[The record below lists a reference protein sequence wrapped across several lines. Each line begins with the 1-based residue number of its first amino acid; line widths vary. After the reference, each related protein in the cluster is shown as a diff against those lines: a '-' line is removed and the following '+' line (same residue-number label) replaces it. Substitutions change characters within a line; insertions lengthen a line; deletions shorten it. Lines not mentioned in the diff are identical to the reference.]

1 MPNKEKSLTTLK
13 KSTNDRFFGNIVPL
27 LIERLWDLNPSL
39 FVNVVEE
46 LFMRPTPYA
55 VREKEKRFM
64 DQAHRESLFVEET
77 FQTVTLYEWT
87 HEDKNKPWVIL
98 SHGWAAR
105 ASQLSLIAERLYL
118 QGHNVVS
125 YDQTAHGESTGSA
138 TNFFDFALV
147 QSKVMQRYPEA
158 TKIVSHSMACSAT
171 LANIP
176 THPWIEDIV
185 LISPHRDIL
194 AEIGFWFNRAGI
206 KGRLLDGIIE
216 HMSAR
221 YNLNFD
227 KIRSSIAETLET
239 RQILIIHDTND
250 QECAYKESL
259 KLVREAPQSQLF
271 TTEGLGHYRIVR
283 AESVLEK
290 VAEWFG
296 DSRVCKRENN

>member
-1 MPNKEKSLTTLK
+1 MPNKEKSLTAIN

-39 FVNVVEE
+39 FLNLVEE
-46 LFMRPTPYA
+46 LFMRPTPYV

-64 DQAHRESLFVEET
+64 DLANRETLFIEET

-87 HEDKNKPWVIL
+87 HEDKNKPWVII

-105 ASQLSLIAERLYL
+105 ASQLSFIAERLFL

-138 TNFFDFALV
+138 TNFFDFVLV
-147 QSKVMQRYPEA
+147 QSKVIQRYPNA
-158 TKIVSHSMACSAT
+158 TKIVAHSMACSAT

-176 THPWIEDIV
+176 THPWIKDIV

-194 AEIGFWFNRAGI
+194 AEIGNWFNRAGI
-206 KGRLLDGIIE
+206 KGRLLNSIIE

-250 QECAYKESL
+250 HECAYRESQ
-259 KLVREAPQSQLF
+259 KLAREAPQSQLF
-271 TTEGLGHYRIVR
+271 TTKGLGHYRIVR

-296 DSRVCKRENN
+296 DFKEC